1 MVVMVVR
8 HFWRENGL
16 KRGKENER
24 DPDFI
29 VVREIC
35 PLGEPGPDSFDL
47 EGGGSLNFDSNF
59 VFREKKLFW
68 CRRDAGN
75 FKSPRRRDGRCKHA
89 AIFWGKNKLLSP
101 IWLEI

>member
-1 MVVMVVR
+1 MVVMVAR

-59 VFREKKLFW
+59 VFREK
-68 CRRDAGN
+68 N
-75 FKSPRRRDGRCKHA
+75 FSGGLAAKIHVWKHRKIPQPLPPPPRLGDQ
-89 AIFWGKNKLLSP
+89 LL
-101 IWLEI
+101 LH